1 MKTSQQLV
9 AEAKAVIKEV
19 SIYDLSTALNA
30 DAETVLID
38 VREPAEF
45 AQQHI
50 AGAVNYPRGVLEMN
64 IHNHP
69 RVAANSCE
77 PQVALEQLG
86 NIAVYLICRSGAR
99 SALATESLQ
108 RMGFSQ
114 VYSVTG
120 GMQAWSDA
128 GLAVNEQRTNTWK
141 TLPRLNP

>member
-9 AEAKAVIKEV
+9 AEAKAAIKEV
-19 SIYDLSTALNA
+19 SITDLHNALTH
-30 DAETVLID
+30 DAESVLID

-69 RVAANSCE
+69 KVAASGCE
-77 PQVALEQLG
+77 PQVALQQLAEQP
-86 NIAVYLICRSGAR
+86 VYLICRSGAR

-108 RMGFSQ
+108 RMGFNT
-114 VYSVTG
+114 VYSVAG
-120 GMQAWSDA
+120 GMQAWIDA
-128 GLAVNEQRTNTWK
+128 GLTVKQ
-141 TLPRLNP
+141 

>member
-1 MKTSQQLV
+1 MKTSQQLI
-9 AEAKAVIKEV
+9 AEAKAAIKEV
-19 SIYDLSTALNA
+19 SINDLHNALSA

-50 AGAVNYPRGVLEMN
+50 VGAVNYPRGVLEMN

-69 RVAANSCE
+69 AVAASGCE
-77 PQVALEQLG
+77 PDMALAQL
-86 NIAVYLICRSGAR
+86 AQKPLYLICRSGAR

-114 VYSVTG
+114 VFSVAG
-120 GMQAWSDA
+120 GMQAWLDA
-128 GLAVNEQRTNTWK
+128 GFAVKQ
-141 TLPRLNP
+141 